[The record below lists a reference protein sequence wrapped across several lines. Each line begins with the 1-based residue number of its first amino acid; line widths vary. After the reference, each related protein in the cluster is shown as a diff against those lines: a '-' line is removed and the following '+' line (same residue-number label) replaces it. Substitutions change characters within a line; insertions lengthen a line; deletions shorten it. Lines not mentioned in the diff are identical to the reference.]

1 MDSFVISRLFM
12 VGKKYMDNPH
22 PFSILYKVNARCGE
36 PK

>member
-22 PFSILYKVNARCGE
+22 PFSILYKVNARYGE